1 MDGLPEG
8 ATIVDDKRLPKGP
21 STGVYHNPETGQEH
35 YGLPTD
41 PYSIEHYTKR
51 HRLQHNYSKLTGEER
66 LKEAFGVKLVYG
78 PAPPELKKK
87 WNERKLEVEDE
98 TADGVKAEHGN
109 EELVNMVRALAEQVM
124 ALKEEI
130 KEGKN
135 DPYSIIETEEDITEK
150 QPEYEL
156 NTQIPMLLE

>member
-8 ATIVDDKRLPKGP
+8 AIIVDDKRLPSGP
-21 STGVYHNPETGQEH
+21 STGTYHNPETGQEH

-51 HRLQHNYSKLTGEER
+51 HRLGHDYSKLTGEER
-66 LKEAFGVKLVYG
+66 LKAAFGQPLVYG
-78 PAPPELKKK
+78 PAPSELKKK
-87 WNERKLEVEDE
+87 WDGRSREVEE
-98 TADGVKAEHGN
+98 KTASGVKAEHGN

-124 ALKEEI
+124 SLKEEI
-130 KEGKN
+130 KESKN
-135 DPYSIIETEEDITEK
+135 DPYSIIEVEEEK
-150 QPEYEL
+150 QPVEYEL